1 MFWSDCMSLSDLD
14 EMALSCRT
22 EQARNYVGEALA
34 CYRAGAFRAS
44 IVSTWIAVVFDLI
57 EKIREL
63 ALSGDAAAQEI
74 VNNLNSWQPL
84 IEAGDAGAIKNSLE
98 FERDIVRISNEKF
111 GFFDGLQVL
120 DLHRLRDDRNR
131 CAHPTYQGSEQ
142 PYSPT
147 AELARVHLV
156 HALKHVLSQ
165 APVQGKAATTQILK
179 LVQSAYFPT
188 NVDQAKIQLR
198 ANGLDR
204 PKDSLVRS
212 VTDHLLFGLLEGEP
226 SLKGRKQTA
235 IALRACHDMFP
246 GLAEPRIRKGLN
258 TVCRRAPD
266 KDLLLFLGLQRH
278 LPQVW
283 TLLEDDNRERLRELI
298 KQSEARYARVILPIC
313 LPIPDL
319 TDACVAR
326 LSTLDVED
334 VGELLKETLHPAVIK
349 RAVDIYCSSRTW
361 DQSNSNYSRVVEP
374 VLGSLD
380 EAALR
385 RILLAPRAE
394 GADLNGAYS
403 FNQFVLH
410 VYQKERLPPAEVLT
424 ILRNEHMGQ
433 IADWVL
439 NQQNSDQETD
449 DIPF

>member
-1 MFWSDCMSLSDLD
+1 MSLSDLD
-14 EMALSCRT
+14 EMVLSCRS
-22 EQARNYVGEALA
+22 EEARNYVGEALA
-34 CYRAGAFRAS
+34 CYRAGAFRAC

-57 EKIREL
+57 AKIREL

-84 IEAGDAGAIKNSLE
+84 IEVGDAGAIKNSLE
-98 FERDIVRISNEKF
+98 FERDVVRIANDRF
-111 GFFDGLQVL
+111 GFFEGLQVL

-131 CAHPTYQGSEQ
+131 CAHPTYQGNEQ

-156 HALKHVLSQ
+156 HAVKHVLSQ
-165 APVQGKAATTQILK
+165 APVQGKAATTQIIK

-188 NVDQAKIQLR
+188 NVDQAKVQLR
-198 ANGLDR
+198 ANGLDK

-212 VTDHLLFGLLEGEP
+212 VTDQLLFGLLEGEP

-235 IALRACHDMFP
+235 VALRACHDMFP

-283 TLLEDDNRERLRELI
+283 TLLEDDNRQRLRELV
-298 KQSEARYARVILPIC
+298 KQSEAKYARLILPIC
-313 LPIPDL
+313 LPIQDL
-319 TDACVAR
+319 GDVCEAR
-326 LSTLDVED
+326 LGMLDVED
-334 VGELLKETLHPAVIK
+334 VGEVLKETSHPAVLK
-349 RAVDIYCSSRTW
+349 RAVDIYCSSRSW
-361 DQSNSNYSRVVEP
+361 DEANSNYSRVVEP
-374 VLGSLD
+374 ILGSLD
-380 EAALR
+380 QAALR

-394 GADLNGAYS
+394 HADLNGAFS

-410 VYQKERLPPAEVLT
+410 VYEKELLPREEVLT
-424 ILRNEHMGQ
+424 VLRNEGVAQ

-439 NQQNSDQETD
+439 NQQKSDQETD